1 MSNEFKMG
9 RRNIGAMQT
18 YNDVPKDD
26 VRKNFDFTL
35 AVAEINTGRVQSPE
49 ELADR
54 FEKLFDIAA
63 EQGMLPRYEHLA
75 LISGLPKSTFYDY
88 GNEKYEHTP
97 NPKYSEIIKKAKL
110 VIASMEAG
118 LATTGKIPAPVY
130 IFREKNYSGMKDT
143 QDIQVTPNQNSQIPE
158 NAEEIID
165 KLPER
170 SSASDVAMLE
180 SGE

>member
-1 MSNEFKMG
+1 MSDEFRIG

-54 FEKLFDIAA
+54 FEQLFNVAA

-75 LISGLPKSTFYDY
+75 LVSGLPRSTFYEY
-88 GNEKYEHTP
+88 GNDKSPYAP
-97 NPKYSEIIKKAKL
+97 NKGYLDVIKKAKL
-110 VIASMEAG
+110 IIASMEAG
-118 LATTGKIPAPVY
+118 LASTGKIPAPVY

-170 SSASDVAMLE
+170 NSASDLLMIE
-180 SGE
+180 GGE